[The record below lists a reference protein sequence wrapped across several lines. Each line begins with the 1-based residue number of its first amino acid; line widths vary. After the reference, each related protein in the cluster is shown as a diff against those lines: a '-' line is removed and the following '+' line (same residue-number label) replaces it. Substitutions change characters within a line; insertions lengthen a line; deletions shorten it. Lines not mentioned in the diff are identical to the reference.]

1 MATTTYYVG
10 SEISKDDVYERIYS
24 YTASSDIPSE
34 DMETILRK
42 ISDEVNEKLS
52 EELSEYFVW
61 VPATSSIICNID
73 TQEEL
78 DMEWVNELIA
88 DAVGKYVDEYDEQH
102 MKED

>member
-1 MATTTYYVG
+1 MTTTTYYVG
-10 SEISKDDVYERIYS
+10 PEISKDDVYERIYS

-78 DMEWVNELIA
+78 DMEWVDELIA

-102 MKED
+102 REE